1 MSFCVSLIS
10 LSFDINHSNRCCLS
24 LCFGEQIIGR
34 YHMNIK
40 QFMAGDHKDCDLLF
54 AKAENAAASGDWET
68 ANQAFDAFVQ
78 AMERHL
84 GIEEQEL
91 FPAFEEE
98 TGVLTGPT
106 EMMRMEHEQMR
117 TLFAEMKEALEQ
129 QQSDDFLG
137 TADTMLILMQQHNIK
152 EEQIL
157 YSMMDQ
163 RLPVD
168 VRDWQKKFDDW
179 NKQ

>member
-1 MSFCVSLIS
+1 MKI
-10 LSFDINHSNRCCLS
+10 R
-24 LCFGEQIIGR
+24 E
-34 YHMNIK
+34 
-40 QFMAGDHKDCDLLF
+40 FMAQDHKKCDLLF
-54 AKAENAAASGDWET
+54 AQAENSASMGDWEDVGV
-68 ANQAFDAFVQ
+68 AFNEFIL

-91 FPAFEEE
+91 FPAFEQE

-106 EMMRMEHEQMR
+106 EMMRMEHDQMR
-117 TLFAEMKEALEQ
+117 ALFSEMKTALGQ
-129 QQSDDFLG
+129 QQADDYLG
-137 TADTMLILMQQHNIK
+137 LADTLLILMQQHNIK

-163 RLPVD
+163 RLPDD
-168 VRDWQKKFDDW
+168 VSQWQQKFDDW